1 MPPET
6 PRTTFILIGYREQG
20 TGYRGRRLR
29 IRYSSL
35 ALGSWP
41 LALGKAQRSN
51 RGPRGANVSAVI
63 SPLLWRAGGQPPG
76 QQIPQRSKNQYY
88 PGNRAADRRGH
99 GRLTRCYQR
108 GMLRAS

>member
-6 PRTTFILIGYREQG
+6 PRTTFILIGYRLQG

-35 ALGSWP
+35 ALGLWL
-41 LALGKAQRSN
+41 LAKTQRSN
-51 RGPRGANVSAVI
+51 RGPRGPTVSAVI
-63 SPLLWRAGGQPPG
+63 SLLLWRAGGQPPG

-99 GRLTRCYQR
+99 GRLTRCNQR